1 MNANA
6 NTAQP
11 SNLLTKL
18 VASLD
23 IDAFDDVLTG
33 RLVLVNPKTKEPTA
47 TYVELASAEHE
58 SRKRIDLART
68 RRLRA
73 EFAANGKL
81 ETTDP
86 LDDIEDE
93 TDYLVASI
101 VGWNV
106 TRAGVPLECTPAN
119 VRAMLTDPKKQWF
132 RAQVRAGINKT
143 ELFIADS
150 AKA

>member
-1 MNANA
+1 MHA
-6 NTAQP
+6 NTQAQP

-18 VASLD
+18 VSTLD
-23 IDAFDDVLTG
+23 IDAFDDVSTG
-33 RLVLVNPKTKEPTA
+33 RLILVNPRTKEPTS
-47 TYVELASAEHE
+47 TYIELASPEHE

-81 ETTDP
+81 ESTDP

-93 TDYLVASI
+93 TDYLVASCL
-101 VGWNV
+101 GWNV
-106 TRAGVPLECTPAN
+106 ARGGQPVEFTQAA
-119 VRAMLTDPKKQWF
+119 VRALLTDPAKQWV
-132 RAQVRAGINKT
+132 RGQIRAGIHKT
-143 ELFIADS
+143 ELFIVDS

>member
-1 MNANA
+1 MNL
-6 NTAQP
+6 NTQP

-18 VASLD
+18 VNSLD
-23 IDAFDDVLTG
+23 IDGFDDVSTG
-33 RLVLVNPKTKEPTA
+33 RLILVNPKTKEPTS
-47 TYVELASAEHE
+47 TYVELASPEHE

-81 ETTDP
+81 ESTDP

-93 TDYLVASI
+93 TDYLVASV

-106 TRAGVPLECTPAN
+106 TRAGQPVECTAAN
-119 VRAMLTDPKKQWF
+119 VRALLTDPTKQWF
-132 RAQVRAGINKT
+132 RAQVRAGIHKT
-143 ELFIADS
+143 ELFIVDS
-150 AKA
+150 AKV

>member
-1 MNANA
+1 MNL

-11 SNLLTKL
+11 SGLLNKL
-18 VASLD
+18 VSSLD
-23 IDAFDDVLTG
+23 IDAFDDAPTG
-33 RLVLVNPKTKEPTA
+33 KLFLVNPKTKEKTN
-47 TYVELASAEHE
+47 TFIELASPEHE

-81 ETTDP
+81 ETRDP
-86 LDDIEDE
+86 LEDIEEE
-93 TDYLVASI
+93 TDYLVASC

-106 TRAGVPLECTPAN
+106 TRARQPVDFNEAN
-119 VRAMLTDPKKQWF
+119 VRALLTDPKKQWV
-132 RAQVRAGINKT
+132 RAQVSAGISKT
-143 ELFIADS
+143 ELFIVDS

>member
-1 MNANA
+1 MNAMT
-6 NTAQP
+6 TAQP
-11 SNLLTKL
+11 SNLLNKL

-23 IDAFDDVLTG
+23 IDAFDDMPTG
-33 RLVLVNPKTKEPTA
+33 RLTLVNPKTKEPTS

-73 EFAANGKL
+73 EFAANGKI

-86 LDDIEDE
+86 LDDVEDE
-93 TDYLVASI
+93 TEYLVAAI
-101 VGWNV
+101 LGWNV
-106 TRAGVPLECTPAN
+106 TRGGAPVECTPIN
-119 VRAMLTDPKKQWF
+119 VRTLLTDPSKQWF
-132 RAQVRAGINKT
+132 RAQVRAGIHKT

>member
-1 MNANA
+1 MNAN
-6 NTAQP
+6 TQAQP

-18 VASLD
+18 VAALD
-23 IDAFDDVLTG
+23 IDAYDDVSTG
-33 RLVLVNPKTKEPTA
+33 RLTLVNPKTKEPTS
-47 TYVELASAEHE
+47 TYVELASPEHE

-81 ETTDP
+81 ESTDP

-93 TDYLVASI
+93 TDYLVASCL
-101 VGWNV
+101 GWNV
-106 TRAGVPLECTPAN
+106 SLRGQSIECTPAT
-119 VRAMLTDPKKQWF
+119 VRALLTDPSKQWL
-132 RAQVRAGINKT
+132 RAQVRAGIHKT
-143 ELFIADS
+143 ELFIVDS

>member
-1 MNANA
+1 MNAL

-23 IDAFDDVLTG
+23 IDAFDDVSTG
-33 RLVLVNPKTKEPTA
+33 RLVLVNPKTKEPTS
-47 TYVELASAEHE
+47 TWVDLASPEHE

-73 EFAANGKL
+73 EFSANGKIAS
-81 ETTDP
+81 TDP
-86 LDDIEDE
+86 LEDIEDE
-93 TDYLVASI
+93 TEYLVASI
-101 VGWNV
+101 LGWNV
-106 TRAGVPLECTPAN
+106 TRAGQPLECTPAN
-119 VRAMLTDPKKQWF
+119 VRALLTDPTKQWF
-132 RAQVRAGINKT
+132 RAQVRAGIHKT

>member
-1 MNANA
+1 MNAN
-6 NTAQP
+6 TQAQP

-18 VASLD
+18 VATLD
-23 IDAFDDVLTG
+23 IDAFDDVTTG
-33 RLVLVNPKTKEPTA
+33 RLVLVNPRTKEPTS
-47 TYVELASAEHE
+47 TYIELASPEHE

-68 RRLRA
+68 RRLRN

-93 TDYLVASI
+93 TDYLVASCL
-101 VGWNV
+101 GWNV
-106 TRAGVPLECTPAN
+106 SIGGQLLECTPAN
-119 VRAMLTDPKKQWF
+119 VRAVLTDPKKQWL
-132 RAQVRAGINKT
+132 RAQVRAGIHKT
-143 ELFIADS
+143 ELFIVDS

>member
-1 MNANA
+1 MNAL

-23 IDAFDDVLTG
+23 IDAFDDVSTG
-33 RLVLVNPKTKEPTA
+33 RLVLVNPKTKEPTS
-47 TYVELASAEHE
+47 TWVDLASPEHD

-73 EFAANGKL
+73 EFSANGKIAS
-81 ETTDP
+81 TDP

-93 TDYLVASI
+93 TDYLAASI
-101 VGWNV
+101 LAWNV
-106 TRAGVPLECTPAN
+106 TRGGQPLECTPAN
-119 VRAMLTDPKKQWF
+119 VRALLVDPTKQWF
-132 RAQVRAGINKT
+132 RAQVRAGIHKT

-150 AKA
+150 VKA